1 MTPLSLR
8 AAALLLAAVLAT
20 ACTTE
25 PATIG
30 RIEQFELHASL
41 QPTGD
46 LAVTETLRIT
56 PDDTGRI
63 ALDRRIESAF
73 ADGVSLGSATI
84 DGVAAGAEL
93 QVDEVSDGGLRVRW
107 QPAGTRSGPASM
119 VLEYT
124 VLRAAAVNQP
134 RGRLEWSPLLPG
146 RAPAVNAV
154 RLRLDLPETSRFYD
168 GTGVGQPG
176 WAVAIDGTRLEAER
190 APVGAGEGATLLAV
204 FDVDRS
210 QVRQGDWE
218 WNLDRR
224 EQYFYALVA
233 AGLFIVTIGIG
244 ILIVLRVQYPP
255 LTQVDTDRRE
265 ALTADRLMVARGL
278 RTTAFVSIPFAG
290 LLALAGA
297 RWLTGLGPAIYSIP
311 ASIVVVA
318 IMLLVAS
325 WTYGRR

>member
-124 VLRAAAVNQP
+124 VLRAA
-134 RGRLEWSPLLPG
+134 
-146 RAPAVNAV
+146 AVNAV